1 MTRTGREEKSPLK
14 LGFGSV
20 WARIGKNLVKGVNEG
35 DSAQVIVPMGNIKF
49 EKCPLY
55 P

>member
-1 MTRTGREEKSPLK
+1 MTRTEWKENSALELRCGRA
-14 LGFGSV
+14 GS
-20 WARIGKNLVKGVNEG
+20 RIGKILVKGVNEG
-35 DSAQVIVPMGNIKF
+35 DSAQVLVPMGNIKF

>member
-1 MTRTGREEKSPLK
+1 MTRISTNGEFGPETGLPDGLSRLE
-14 LGFGSV
+14 
-20 WARIGKNLVKGVNEG
+20 KNLVKGVNEG

-49 EKCPLY
+49 KKCPLY